1 MRIAESVEGLERIR
15 AIVSDFRGKVVSLT
29 TEIQKNND
37 TDTDTDQAATEINFL
52 AEEIRKKTEVLA
64 SDVIKTV
71 EIRSK
76 ALREYNALAYNK
88 GNY

>member
-1 MRIAESVEGLERIR
+1 MRISESGEGLERIR

-29 TEIQKNND
+29 TEIQKNN
-37 TDTDTDQAATEINFL
+37 DTDTDQAATEINFL

>member
-29 TEIQKNND
+29 TEIQKNN
-37 TDTDTDQAATEINFL
+37 DTDTDQAATEINFL

>member
-29 TEIQKNND
+29 TEIQKNN
-37 TDTDTDQAATEINFL
+37 DTDTDQAATEINFL

-76 ALREYNALAYNK
+76 ALREYNAFAHNK

>member
-15 AIVSDFRGKVVSLT
+15 AIVSDFRGKVVFLT
-29 TEIQKNND
+29 TEIQKNN
-37 TDTDTDQAATEINFL
+37 DTDTDQAATEINFL